1 MHLAFWKFFVTIAK
15 KFFLISP
22 STGGIM
28 LPGDN
33 KKALSILKV
42 MKLSG
47 TPLTSFAIQQRLR
60 ELGYEMSERTIRAYL
75 LELDRAGF
83 TQNLGRKGRTITPLG
98 EQELSSANVIEKV
111 GFLSAKIDNLTYLM
125 DFDPNN
131 RSGSV
136 VINISIVS
144 PKELLEHL
152 PLIKAVFEKGYG
164 MGSLVTLF
172 APGERISGM
181 EIPADK
187 VGIGTV
193 CSITLNGVLLKYGIP
208 VHSKF
213 GGLLEVQGWKPLRF
227 LEIIYYDSTTLDP
240 LEIFIKSGMTD
251 YIGAVKSGSGK
262 IGASFRELPA
272 QSKALVV
279 DIGKKMEKVGLG
291 AFVTIG
297 LPGRPVLDVPVPDGR
312 IGAIVIGGLN
322 PIAILEECGCKT
334 YSRALAGLVEYPR
347 LFHYNEL
354 DELLKQYI

>member
-1 MHLAFWKFFVTIAK
+1 M
-15 KFFLISP
+15 
-22 STGGIM
+22 TGDG
-28 LPGDN
+28 

-42 MKLSG
+42 IKLSG
-47 TPLTSFAIQQRLR
+47 KPLTSFAIRERLKDI
-60 ELGYEMSERTIRAYL
+60 GYEMSERTIRAYL
-75 LELDRAGF
+75 LELDKAGL
-83 TQNLGRKGRTITPLG
+83 TQNLGRKGRIITPLG
-98 EQELSSANVIEKV
+98 ERELSSASVIEKV
-111 GFLSAKIDNLTYLM
+111 GFLSAKIDNFTYLM

-144 PKELLEHL
+144 PLELKAHL

-164 MGSLVTLF
+164 MGNLVTLF
-172 APGERISGM
+172 GPGENVSGI
-181 EIPADK
+181 EIPEGK

-213 GGLLEVQGWKPLRF
+213 GGLLEVQGWKPFRF

-251 YIGAVKSGSGK
+251 YIGAVKYGSGK
-262 IGASFRELPA
+262 IGASFREIPA

-291 AFVTIG
+291 AFLTIG

-312 IGAIVIGGLN
+312 VGAIVIGGLN

-334 YSRALAGLVEYPR
+334 YSRALAGLVEYSK
-347 LFHYNEL
+347 LFHYDEL
-354 DELLKQYI
+354 DDMIAQYI